1 MSKEQFE
8 NPIVISGTTG
18 TGTEIIVDVLRQL
31 DYFMG
36 VDLDNHR
43 NNRTAKLL
51 FNRRIWLNKVE
62 KKNGK
67 KFKAVLSLFEKSML
81 EGFKGEI
88 KKTERKLI
96 HKASRDYVTRHLS
109 ILSHGINLP
118 VLLKWTKSRKQYLK
132 TSEGINTSDYK
143 GWGWKCYSSQ
153 FYLDKLVKRYPELH
167 YIHII
172 EHGLDFAFSSQNE
185 QLKIWASSFDI
196 NYPLLG
202 TLDPNTLLNYWYKSN
217 KTVLDMA
224 NELLPEE
231 QIHVIQYKDLYT
243 NLRPTIVELMK
254 FLGRLTRK
262 DIINNLV
269 ELPQKPNSVDRYK
282 ARDLS
287 IFKGKD
293 IAKVEDLG
301 FEIETT

>member
-1 MSKEQFE
+1 MSDKQFKD
-8 NPIVISGTTG
+8 PIVISGTTR

-36 VDLDNHR
+36 VDLDKYR

-51 FNRRIWLNKVE
+51 FNRPIWLNKVE
-62 KKNGK
+62 KKKDNEFG
-67 KFKAVLSLFEKSML
+67 AVLSLFERSML
-81 EGFKGEI
+81 EGFKGDI
-88 KKTERKLI
+88 KKIDRKII

-132 TSEGINTSDYK
+132 TSEGINASDYK
-143 GWGWKCYSSQ
+143 GWGWKGYSSQ
-153 FYLDKLVKRYPELH
+153 FYLDKLVKRYPKLH
-167 YIHII
+167 YVHVI
-172 EHGLDFAFSSQNE
+172 EHGLDFAFSSQNN
-185 QLKIWASSFDI
+185 QLKIWASSFNI

-202 TLDPNTLLNYWYKSN
+202 TLDPNTMLDYWYRSN
-217 KTVLDMA
+217 KAALDKV

-231 QIHVIQYKDLYT
+231 QIHVIRYKDLYT
-243 NLRPTIVELMK
+243 NLRPTIVDLMK

-282 ARDLS
+282 AHDLS

-301 FEIETT
+301 FEIETV